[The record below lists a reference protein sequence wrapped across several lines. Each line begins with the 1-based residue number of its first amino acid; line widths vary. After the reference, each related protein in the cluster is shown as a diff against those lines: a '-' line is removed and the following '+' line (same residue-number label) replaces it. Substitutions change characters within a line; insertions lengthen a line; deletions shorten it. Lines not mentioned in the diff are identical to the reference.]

1 MFTIENNQLKVIIDT
16 KGAELQ
22 SIFHK
27 SFQLEYMWNADPA
40 FWSKRSPVL
49 FPIVGTVKDNKY
61 LYDNKS
67 YHLERHGF
75 AREME
80 FAAYNQQVD
89 FISFLLKSNETTLKN
104 FPFAFEF
111 RVSYQLHENSL
122 KTTYHILNT
131 SDHDI
136 YFSVG
141 GHPAFKLPLAEGTA
155 YSDYYLE
162 FDKNENLLRWPI
174 SAGGLIEKNPIPFL
188 ENTKILP
195 LNKEL
200 FLQDALVFK
209 HPASS
214 SVSLRS
220 KKTTHGLNFD
230 FPGFPYLGIWAAK
243 NADFVCIEPWCGIAD
258 SVDADQQL
266 IHKEGIIQLETGKE
280 FERSWEVRLF

>member
-1 MFTIENNQLKVIIDT
+1 MVLQEKWNLQRIISRLILSVSCWKVMKPLWRI
-16 KGAELQ
+16 
-22 SIFHK
+22 
-27 SFQLEYMWNADPA
+27 
-40 FWSKRSPVL
+40 
-49 FPIVGTVKDNKY
+49 
-61 LYDNKS
+61 
-67 YHLERHGF
+67 
-75 AREME
+75 
-80 FAAYNQQVD
+80 
-89 FISFLLKSNETTLKN
+89 FLLHSK
-104 FPFAFEF
+104 F

-136 YFSVG
+136 YFSVAG
-141 GHPAFKLPLAEGTA
+141 IRHLNYLLQKEPHIVIIN
-155 YSDYYLE
+155 LE
-162 FDKNENLLRWPI
+162 FDKNENLGLRWPI

-280 FERSWEVRLF
+280 FERSWEVRLFDVRMC